1 MVLKKNHKLEFATQS
16 VTMEGKKNPQGP
28 PNRIWTLF
36 FLHIKNCINGY
47 QSIICTATKNEA
59 KTVFAIF
66 TLGGS
71 DFRKL
76 AETWLLLPNPAEAK
90 FKVAG
95 SEMLFRFHLRA
106 ESPPLSITRL
116 DIPVIPLAGLPYLK
130 IKNTT
135 RKSHFEKGMLP
146 CYSQDLKYHT
156 EEGIAITYGYW

>member
-1 MVLKKNHKLEFATQS
+1 MIYGWLLKKIPKLEFANWVQTQS
-16 VTMEGKKNPQGP
+16 VTMEGKKSPGP
-28 PNRIWTLF
+28 PKQDLNPF
-36 FLHIKNCINGY
+36 FSHIKNCINGY
-47 QSIICTATKNEA
+47 QPMTCTAIIATKNED
-59 KTVFAIF
+59 KTVFAII

-116 DIPVIPLAGLPYLK
+116 DIPVIPLAGLPYLINEK
-130 IKNTT
+130 KKLNFL
-135 RKSHFEKGMLP
+135 HF
-146 CYSQDLKYHT
+146 
-156 EEGIAITYGYW
+156 